1 MGLNMGICL
10 GATTVSVAERTEEG
24 LRFYRLDHDG
34 RVATTLKGILQQRSP
49 SRLGIT
55 GRKFRHLVSLPTV
68 AEPEAVEWA
77 YGHLRDRYPDIQ
89 GIVSAGGESFL
100 LYLLDDR
107 GRIRAVNSG
116 NKCAAGTGEFFLQQ
130 IRRMELGIQQALSLA
145 LAGHAEPYPVA
156 GRCSVFCKSDCTHAL
171 NQGIEKSRITSGLCQ
186 MLTGRILALLQQ
198 TRIDRLLMVGGVS
211 QNQVVVQQLR
221 SIFPKLEIPPHASC
235 FEALGALLWAEHKDT
250 VIQKRSVLAAAK
262 PSFESLPALETM
274 LSRVS
279 FRQLQRAVCDGGEL
293 VLGLDVG
300 STTTK
305 AVLLRRADKA
315 LIASCYLRTHGDPV
329 AASRRCY
336 EQLLQQLPPDVP
348 AHIVGLGVT
357 GSGRR
362 IAGLHALTPAVINEI
377 VAHAT
382 AAVHFDPQVDTIF
395 EIGGQDAKYTLLN
408 NRVAC
413 DYAMNEACSAGTGS
427 FLEEACRE
435 SLGIATEDIADLAM
449 TAGMPPDF
457 SDQCAAFI
465 SSDIKTAVQEGVSRA
480 DIAAGLVY
488 AICQNYLVRVKGNRS
503 VGGKIFMQGG
513 VCYNRAVP
521 VAMAALC
528 QRDIVVP
535 PEPGLMGAFGVAL
548 DLLEKIEQGVLSA
561 RNFDLQELAERTV
574 SYVEPFIC
582 RGGSGDGCDRRCSI
596 SRIVVNGRTYP
607 FGGACSRFEDV
618 LQDQQ
623 DRDRGNNLVRKRE
636 KLVFAASTLVE
647 NPGRSPVVGILSSL
661 LTHSLFPFYARFF
674 DALGVRVKCSRNP
687 DWQGR
692 ERMGAAFCYP
702 VEQSHG
708 LLQGLLAETF
718 DFVFLPQV
726 VRLPVYTSTEVHCIC
741 PLAQGEPYYLQAA
754 FKEELEGRVLSP
766 VLDFADSRDLQ
777 NNLITV
783 ARRLGRSRSMALA
796 ALDAAHDAL
805 LETRRQQADMGRR
818 FLAELQPEEIG
829 VVVFGRSYN
838 AFSELGNLGIPHKF
852 ASRGFKVLAHDCLPL
867 ADLGAV
873 TEASMYWASGQ
884 TILQAA
890 RIVAGHPKLFAVYIS
905 NFSCGPD
912 SFLIGNFR
920 DIMVS
925 KPSLLLELDAHTAD
939 TGINTRIEA
948 FIDVVNG
955 YRALA
960 GDREAPS
967 SFAALRVTSGRDGLR
982 IVDERGVSR
991 RLTDPDVRLLLPSMG
1006 EHGTDCLAAAM
1017 RYYGIDAVAA
1027 PPPGR
1032 EEMLRGRAVA
1042 TCKECLPLHLTT
1054 GTLLKYLEEHAEDDQ
1069 LLVFFMPR
1077 AQGPC
1082 RFGQYSVFL
1091 EHLVRKQRL
1100 PQVAILALS
1109 DKDGYAG
1116 MPQSFILRSWLAIN
1130 ISDGLEDVE
1139 AAILALARDR
1149 EQALQVFSDAR
1160 RRILQALEGDSQDR
1174 VLAILEEEMERLAD
1188 CPRSMSLEQAP
1199 KVALNGEIY
1208 VRRDNFSRRHLVR
1221 RLAGQGIVVQTAP
1234 VAEWLYYVNYCIGR
1248 NLTYR
1253 SNFLQRLLAGPKSL
1267 IMRRTEKAVKK
1278 SLRRSG
1284 FFCGNELDIN
1294 FLMKKGA
1301 SLVHPRLMGEAI
1313 LTVSSTLAELGD
1325 ETHGVL
1331 SIGPFGCMPNRLA
1344 ESILTYSLPAEKANF
1359 SRHHR
1364 NFWQIHQEHLAL
1376 PFLAIETDGT
1386 PFSQIVEARLE
1397 TFVLAVRRFKAD
1409 LDRLN
1414 GLQQHAPNPQAH

>member
-1 MGLNMGICL
+1 MSLNMGICL
-10 GATTVSVAERTEEG
+10 GATTISVAERDEEG
-24 LRFYRLDHDG
+24 LRFYRRDHDG
-34 RVATTLKGILQQRSP
+34 RVAATLEQILHQRSP
-49 SRLGIT
+49 ARLGVT
-55 GRKFRHLVSLPTV
+55 GCKFRHLVSLPTV

-77 YGHLRDRYPDIQ
+77 YGHLRDCYPDIQ

-107 GRIRAVNSG
+107 GRIRGVHSG

-130 IRRMELGIQQALSLA
+130 IRRMELGIQQALTLA
-145 LAGHAEPYPVA
+145 AHAEPYTVA

-171 NQGIEKSRITSGLCQ
+171 NQGIEKSRITAGLCQ

-198 TRIDRLLMVGGVS
+198 TRIERLLMVGGVS
-211 QNQVVVQQLR
+211 QNQVVVRQLR
-221 SIFPKLEIPPHASC
+221 RIFPQLDVPPHASC
-235 FEALGALLWAEHKDT
+235 FEALGALLWAEQKGS
-250 VIQKRSVLAAAK
+250 VIQRRSVLAAAK
-262 PSFESLPALETM
+262 PSFEPLPALETM
-274 LSRVS
+274 LPRVH
-279 FRQLQRAVCDGGEL
+279 FRELQRASWDGGEL
-293 VLGLDVG
+293 LLGLDVG

-305 AVLLRRADKA
+305 AVLLRRADMV
-315 LIASCYLRTHGDPV
+315 LVASCYLRTHGDPV

-336 EQLLQQLPPDVP
+336 AQLLQQLPPGLPVP
-348 AHIVGLGVT
+348 VVGLGVT

-408 NRVAC
+408 NHVAC

-465 SSDIKTAVQEGVSRA
+465 SSDVKTAVQEGVGRA

-548 DLLEKIEQGVLSA
+548 DLREKIEQGALSV
-561 RNFDLQELAERTV
+561 REYDLRELAERTV
-574 SYVEPFIC
+574 TYRDPFTC
-582 RGGSGDGCDRRCSI
+582 RGEGGDGCDRRCSI
-596 SRIVVNGRTYP
+596 SRIVVNGTTYP

-618 LQDQQ
+618 LHDQPEKEQ
-623 DRDRGNNLVRKRE
+623 GNNLVRKRE
-636 KLVFAASTLVE
+636 KLVFAASTLTE
-647 NPGRSPVVGILSSL
+647 ESGRSPVVGILPSL

-674 DALGVRVKCSRNP
+674 EALDVRIRCQRKP

-692 ERMGAAFCYP
+692 ERMGASFCYP

-708 LLQGLLAETF
+708 LLQGLLAEPF

-726 VRLPVYTSTEVHCIC
+726 VRLPVATSTEVHCIC

-754 FKEELEGRVLSP
+754 FKEELQGRVLSP
-766 VLDFADSRDLQ
+766 VLDFADSRDLRK
-777 NNLITV
+777 NLLTV

-796 ALDAAHDAL
+796 ALEAAHGAL

-818 FLAELQPEEIG
+818 FLAELQPEEMG
-829 VVVFGRSYN
+829 VVIFGRSYN

-852 ASRGFKVLAHDCLPL
+852 SSRGFKVLAHDCLPL
-867 ADLGAV
+867 ADLGAD
-873 TEASMYWASGQ
+873 TEPGMYWASGQ

-890 RIVAGHPKLFAVYIS
+890 RIVAAHPQLFAVYIS

-920 DIMVS
+920 DIMGR
-925 KPSLLLELDAHTAD
+925 KPSLLLELDAHSAD

-967 SFAALRVTSGRDGLR
+967 SFAPLRVASGRDGLR
-982 IVDERGVSR
+982 IVDEQGASY
-991 RLTDPDVRLLLPSMG
+991 RLTDPHVRLLLPSMG
-1006 EHGTDCLAAAM
+1006 EHGTSCMAAAM
-1017 RYYGIDAVAA
+1017 RYYGINALAA

-1054 GTLLKYLEEHAEDDQ
+1054 GTLLKYLQEHADDDQ

-1100 PQVAILALS
+1100 PRVAILALS
-1109 DKDGYAG
+1109 DNNGYSG
-1116 MPQSFILRSWLAIN
+1116 MPQSFSHRCWTAIN

-1139 AAILALARDR
+1139 AAILTLARDR
-1149 EQALQVFSDAR
+1149 EQTLKLFSAAR
-1160 RRILQALEGDSQDR
+1160 SRILRALEEDSQDR
-1174 VLAILEEEMERLAD
+1174 VLAILEQEMERLAD
-1188 CPRSMSLEQAP
+1188 CPRSMPLEQAP

-1208 VRRDNFSRRHLVR
+1208 VRRDDFSRRHLVR
-1221 RLAGQGIVVQTAP
+1221 RLADHGIVVQTAP

-1253 SNFLQRLLAGPKSL
+1253 SNLLQRLLSGPRSL
-1267 IMRRTEKAVKK
+1267 VMRRTERAVKK
-1278 SLRRSG
+1278 ALRRSG
-1284 FFCGNELDIN
+1284 FFSGHELDIN
-1294 FLMKKGA
+1294 FLMKKGS
-1301 SLVHPRLMGEAI
+1301 SLINPRLMGEAI

-1331 SIGPFGCMPNRLA
+1331 SIGPFGCMPSRLA

-1359 SRHHR
+1359 SRHHKS
-1364 NFWQIHQEHLAL
+1364 FWQIHQEHLAL

-1414 GLQQHAPNPQAH
+1414 KGQH